1 MAKGKSQGIRSK
13 NVREVGYRT
22 GRGAVKINKAAV
34 NQLGNHTGSHV
45 TQTGKDTGYRGED
58 LVRGRGYN
66 VAPGFGNAVA
76 LNVGGGGPGKGYRQ
90 IGKSGQQGTYG
101 PTNPGNPAPS
111 GELLPGWYNKR

>member
-1 MAKGKSQGIRSK
+1 MNK
-13 NVREVGYRT
+13 NREVGVRT

-58 LVRGRGYN
+58 LVRGPGYN
-66 VAPGFGNAVA
+66 VGKGFGNEVA
-76 LNVGGGGPGKGYRQ
+76 LNVGGGGPGVGYRQ

-101 PTNPGNPAPS
+101 PVNPGKPAPS
-111 GELLPGWYNKR
+111 GELFPGWYNKR